1 VSDYAYQRLTS
12 LDRSFLLYEGPTA
25 PMHVGATGIFEAGP
39 LRGGDGTI
47 ELERLE
53 QYVLSRLHRIPR
65 YRQRLATTPIENA
78 AIWVDDPHFNVH
90 YHVRHTRL
98 PRPGDERQLKRAVG
112 RILSQHLDRGKPLW
126 EMWLVEG
133 LEGDRVALVTKV
145 HHCMVDGVSGVDLLS
160 ALLSPDRDAP
170 VEPPH
175 PWLPR
180 PAPSAAQLARDRL
193 SDALRAPLSAASG
206 ALDLLRDRDG
216 VRARLAERLDA
227 VARFASRG
235 IAGASSTSLNQPVGP
250 YRRIDWLE
258 MELPAMKRVAKKL
271 GGTLNDV
278 VLATAAGGLRGFLKR
293 ARQED
298 VDRLDLRAAVPVST
312 REAAERG
319 KLGNRVAAWLVKLP
333 VGERD
338 PLARFE
344 QVRASTAELKASKAA
359 LAADTLEQVSE
370 WTGATLLQLGAR
382 LMDVSLPINLV
393 ITNVP
398 GPRQPLFLL
407 GAEML
412 AIHPMVPLFGHLA
425 TGIALMSYRD
435 VISWG
440 FSADWDL
447 VPDLHDL
454 VLAVD
459 RSFRELR
466 EAAGAV

>member
-1 VSDYAYQRLTS
+1 VSDYAYQRLTA
-12 LDRSFLLYEGPTA
+12 LDRSFLVYEGPTT
-25 PMHVGATGIFEAGP
+25 PMHVGATQIFEAGP
-39 LRGGDGTI
+39 LRGADGAI
-47 ELERLE
+47 DVERVE
-53 QYVLSRLHRIPR
+53 QYVLSRLHKVPR
-65 YRQRLATTPIENA
+65 YRQRLATTPLEGA
-78 AIWVDDPHFNVH
+78 PIWVDDPHFNVH

-98 PRPGDERQLKRAVG
+98 PRPGDERLLKRTAG

-133 LEGDRVALVTKV
+133 LEGDRVAIVTKV
-145 HHCMVDGVSGVDLLS
+145 HHCMVDGISGVDLLA
-160 ALLSPDRDAP
+160 ALLSPERDAP

-175 PWLPR
+175 AWIPR

-193 SDALRAPLSAASG
+193 ADALRAPFSAASG
-206 ALDLLRDRDG
+206 VLDLLRDRDG
-216 VRARLAERLDA
+216 VRTRLAERLDA
-227 VARFASRG
+227 VARFATRG
-235 IAGASSTSLNQPVGP
+235 IAGASPTSLNQPIGP

-258 MELPAMKRVAKKL
+258 MDLPAMKRVARKL

-278 VLATAAGGLRGFLKR
+278 VLSVAAGGLRAFLSR

-312 REAAERG
+312 RQASDRG

-338 PLARFE
+338 PVARFE
-344 QVRASTAELKASKAA
+344 QVRAHTAEMKATRAA

-370 WTGATLLQLGAR
+370 WTGATLLQLGTR
-382 LMDVSLPINLV
+382 LMDLSLPINLV

-398 GPRQPLFLL
+398 GPREPLYLL

-412 AIHPMVPLFGHLA
+412 AIHPMVPLMGHLA
-425 TGIALMSYRD
+425 TGMALMSYRD
-435 VISWG
+435 VVSWG

-447 VPDLHDL
+447 VPDLHEL

-459 RSFRELR
+459 RSFRDLR

>member
-1 VSDYAYQRLTS
+1 MSDYAYQRLTA
-12 LDRSFLLYEGPTA
+12 LDRSFLAYEGPTT
-25 PMHVGATGIFEAGP
+25 PMHVGATQIFEAGP
-39 LRGGDGTI
+39 LRGADGAI
-47 ELERLE
+47 DVERVE
-53 QYVLSRLHRIPR
+53 QYVLSRLHEVPR
-65 YRQRLATTPIENA
+65 YRQRLATTPIEGA
-78 AIWVDDPHFNVH
+78 PIWVDDPHFNVH

-98 PRPGDERQLKRAVG
+98 PRPGDERLLKRTAG

-133 LEGDRVALVTKV
+133 LEGDRVAIVTKV
-145 HHCMVDGVSGVDLLS
+145 HHCMVDGISGVDLLS
-160 ALLSPDRDAP
+160 ALLSPERDAP
-170 VEPPH
+170 VERPH
-175 PWLPR
+175 AWIPR

-193 SDALRAPLSAASG
+193 ADALRAPFSAAAG

-216 VRARLAERLDA
+216 VRTRLAERLDA
-227 VARFASRG
+227 VARFAARG
-235 IAGASSTSLNQPVGP
+235 IAGASPTSLNQPIGP

-258 MELPAMKRVAKKL
+258 LDLPAMKRVARKL

-278 VLATAAGGLRGFLKR
+278 VLGVAAGGLRAFLAR

-312 REAAERG
+312 RAAADRG

-344 QVRASTAELKASKAA
+344 QVRAHTAEMKATKAA

-370 WTGATLLQLGAR
+370 WTGATLLQLGTR
-382 LMDVSLPINLV
+382 LMDLSLPINLV

-398 GPRQPLFLL
+398 GPRQPLHLL
-407 GAEML
+407 GAELL
-412 AIHPMVPLFGHLA
+412 AIHPMVPLMGHLA
-425 TGIALMSYRD
+425 IGMALMSYRD
-435 VISWG
+435 VVSWG

-447 VPDLHDL
+447 VPDLHEL

>member
-1 VSDYAYQRLTS
+1 VSDYAYQRLTA
-12 LDRSFLLYEGPTA
+12 LDRSFLVYEGPTT
-25 PMHVGATGIFEAGP
+25 PMHVGATQIFEAGP
-39 LRGGDGTI
+39 LRGADGAI
-47 ELERLE
+47 DVERVE
-53 QYVLSRLHRIPR
+53 QYVLSRLHKVPR
-65 YRQRLATTPIENA
+65 YRQRLATTPLEGA
-78 AIWVDDPHFNVH
+78 PIWVDDPHFNVH

-98 PRPGDERQLKRAVG
+98 PRPGDERLLKRTAG

-133 LEGDRVALVTKV
+133 LEGDRVAIVTKV
-145 HHCMVDGVSGVDLLS
+145 HHCMVDGISGVDLLA
-160 ALLSPDRDAP
+160 ALLSPERDAP

-175 PWLPR
+175 AWIPR

-193 SDALRAPLSAASG
+193 ADALRAPFSAASG
-206 ALDLLRDRDG
+206 VLDLLRDRDG
-216 VRARLAERLDA
+216 VRTRLAERLDA
-227 VARFASRG
+227 VARFATRG
-235 IAGASSTSLNQPVGP
+235 IAGASPTSLNQPIGP

-258 MELPAMKRVAKKL
+258 MDLPAMKRVARKL

-278 VLATAAGGLRGFLKR
+278 VLSVAAGGLRAFLAR

-312 REAAERG
+312 RAACDRG

-338 PLARFE
+338 PVARFE
-344 QVRASTAELKASKAA
+344 QVRAHTAEMKATRAA

-370 WTGATLLQLGAR
+370 WTGATLLQLGTR
-382 LMDVSLPINLV
+382 LMDLSLPINLV

-398 GPRQPLFLL
+398 GPREPLYLL

-412 AIHPMVPLFGHLA
+412 AIHPMVPLMGHLA
-425 TGIALMSYRD
+425 TGMALMSYRD
-435 VISWG
+435 VVSWG

-447 VPDLHDL
+447 VPDLHEL

-459 RSFRELR
+459 RSFRDLR